1 MARIISI
8 PGGEARLFIAV
19 VSIVILSMAAL
30 GWQVNAHLRNSGIQ
44 RVAETS
50 AMFMNFFFEPLI
62 RDVERE
68 GTVPAHVEDRLDDL
82 MREGLRGRLIEN
94 AVIWWRDG
102 TIAYATEKTLMG
114 RVVHSPQLD
123 AAFAGAVVPQLE
135 MTPDHEDD
143 TLGPLEIAL
152 LEVYVP
158 LIHADTGEI
167 IAVGE
172 FYERADGLERQLR
185 RAEAISW
192 ALVGSTTA
200 LMSLLLFYTG
210 FRAKRA
216 VDRQRN
222 RLRLR
227 LIDLRKLSRQNVALR
242 QQAEQARLDAF
253 KINEDLLNQFG
264 SDIHDGPLQMLSLI
278 ILRLNDLPSSGAG
291 STDPQQEED
300 RRRTTEL
307 AVATMQEL
315 RNIAYGLVM
324 PELEHLDTAQTLRLA
339 VDRHENLTGVRAAL
353 TIGDLP
359 AGLPGPVRICLYRVV
374 QETLNN
380 AFRHAPGSVPAVSA
394 TASEQFLEVVV
405 SDDGPGPKGAN
416 ADHLDAPGLG
426 MIGLRRRLQT
436 FNGTLEVGPEQGG
449 GTRVKAVLPIG

>member
-1 MARIISI
+1 MSRFFSVA
-8 PGGEARLFIAV
+8 GGEARLFIAV
-19 VSIVILSMAAL
+19 VSIVIFSMAAL

-62 RDVERE
+62 RNVQRE
-68 GTVPAHVEDRLDDL
+68 GTVPAHVEERIDDL

-114 RVVHSPQLD
+114 RVMRSAQLD

-135 MTPDHEDD
+135 MAPDHDD
-143 TLGPLEIAL
+143 ETLVSLESTL

-158 LIHADTGEI
+158 LRHGDTGEI

-172 FYERADGLERQLR
+172 FYERADGLESQLR
-185 RAEAISW
+185 RTAAISW
-192 ALVGSTTA
+192 ALVGSTTL
-200 LMSLLLFYTG
+200 LMSSLLFYTG

-222 RLRLR
+222 RLRVR
-227 LIDLRKLSRQNVALR
+227 LIELRKLARQNAVLR
-242 QQAEQARLDAF
+242 EQAEQARLDAF
-253 KINEDLLNQFG
+253 KINEDLLNQLG
-264 SDIHDGPLQMLSLI
+264 ADLHDGPLQMLSLI
-278 ILRLNDLPSSGAG
+278 ILRLNDLPAAGAPA
-291 STDPQQEED
+291 TDPREEEE
-300 RRRTTEL
+300 RNRTTEL

-315 RNIAYGLVM
+315 RSIAHGLVM

-339 VDRHENLTGVRAAL
+339 VDRHENLTGVRASL
-353 TIGDLP
+353 TIGALPADLP
-359 AGLPGPVRICLYRVV
+359 APMRICLYRVV

-380 AFRHAPGSVPAVSA
+380 ALRHAPGSVPAIAA
-394 TASEQFLEVVV
+394 TAHADEVEVIV
-405 SDDGPGPKGAN
+405 SDDGPGPRGACT
-416 ADHLDAPGLG
+416 DARKTHGLG
-426 MIGLRRRLQT
+426 MIGLKRRLLT
-436 FNGTLEVGPEQGG
+436 FGGTLEIGAQPGG
-449 GTRVKAVLPIG
+449 GTRVRAVLPTR